1 MTTEYER
8 LGGRLPCE
16 VDALVK
22 MYAAPVYRIPTHVKC
37 IHAAFGLL
45 KEHAISWVLFNESI
59 LEGVYQEWG
68 SQEEQERE
76 EQERECFLR
85 GKQVGAICED
95 EEMDITINGF
105 VDYLVEREILSDV

>member
-1 MTTEYER
+1 MMTTEYER

-16 VDALVK
+16 VEALVK
-22 MYAAPVYRIPTHVKC
+22 MYAAPVYRTPTHVKC
-37 IHAAFGLL
+37 IHAVFGLL
-45 KEHAISWVLFNESI
+45 KEHAISWVLLNESI

-76 EQERECFLR
+76 CVLR

-105 VDYLVEREILSDV
+105 VDYLVEREILSDE